1 MKIDRELIKDPLL
14 YDVMYFSPVEVGGE
28 RFSSMLYFQTDIY
41 ARKMPQVMV
50 DMINAQVEEL
60 RHVEMGIVPFD
71 DAFRLRHRE
80 IVLGH
85 CKVAL
90 AYLDAREARICMKL
104 CELCEPATKA
114 NDSSIMQHPDNDL
127 NFLRVCVLSV
137 KACAAR
143 RIKFFQKAVDALSE
157 AKNICTHIA
166 EESKAHPLAMAL
178 TLLNLSAVLGDLDHD
193 KQGLRWGLDALS
205 LLYNSFNILPLP
217 EPVEAYYLALA
228 CHNAA
233 LLNVKLGRLLDA
245 VELFEEA
252 IELTKKLPAEDDG
265 IRSKL
270 IAVGAVAKRLPE
282 AFLTEAI
289 NTLNGW
295 GEHPSVWDI
304 SFWDFTVPEIQE
316 TIKVLRFTKTLK
328 RLVVGQ
334 IDDNKRRTM
343 PVEDPQLIRLI
354 LAVLRCHALECIMI
368 AGLEFEPRKTWRRV
382 RKASFLETSWYKTH
396 HLTFKSKARDKL
408 PDVADYRGLLGGM
421 GTLCKKLVLMLVIL
435 GNECEG
441 IDLSEVGLDHVCTSA
456 VVHALSVKQRPRF
469 TRQVS
474 TLILRSNGL
483 DADMAAELA
492 KAWDTWTPMGSF
504 PVSEAPS
511 HAGSATPSEMGRTT
525 PGSEEMHISGEA
537 VRVDEPRVV
546 YLDIS
551 KNIDVSD
558 SGFESLVTSIGRCE
572 TFHTLVADTIGLH
585 ATGCRALHKLSTAQ
599 LEVLDLSNNA
609 LGWEGVQIVATALP
623 EFMFLRA
630 LLLDGCSADS
640 RAASSLSEAVSEH
653 AALARVSLNRNSLG
667 SEGATEL
674 CQGAVHSSSLR
685 SLHLAEN
692 EICTEQAALAIGE
705 LMRGCL
711 SLEELSLS
719 GNPLD
724 PGGVSKIG
732 AAIEHSKVL
741 VLRLEAVGLS
751 GRCLDNFLDHGAAET
766 QELQVL
772 ALSRNAVGDQ
782 GLVIISECLSIGL
795 MDLALSE
802 TGLTADSQATL
813 LNLVSL
819 SPNLRRLDLSN
830 NDLGPS
836 AFADMVSWMT
846 RNAKESYSLRWLELA
861 NCNLGDEGLIQLA
874 PVMASLTYLGVREN
888 GITSLGLV
896 AVMKT
901 TQMIQ
906 LDSLDLSSNQID
918 DDGVLALTE
927 RFQKEHKKAQYVPK
941 QLNSTI
947 DTVILSDNPV
957 SASFKTSIEAF
968 MRVHNPLL
976 TVVW

>member
-1 MKIDRELIKDPLL
+1 MKIDRDLIQDALL
-14 YDVMYFSPVEVGGE
+14 YDVIYFSPVEVGGE
-28 RFSSMLYFQTDIY
+28 RYSSQLYFQTDIY

-50 DMINAQVEEL
+50 DMINSQIEEL

-71 DAFRLRHRE
+71 NAFRVRHRE

-85 CKVAL
+85 CKMAL
-90 AYLDAREARICMKL
+90 AYLDAREARISMKL
-104 CELCEPATKA
+104 CELCEPATKS
-114 NDSSIMQHPDNDL
+114 NEPSVMQHPDSDL
-127 NFLRVCVLSV
+127 YFLRVCVLSV

-157 AKNICTHIA
+157 AKTICTHIA
-166 EESKAHPLAMAL
+166 EENRAHPLAMAL

-193 KQGLRWGLDALS
+193 KQGLKWGLDALS
-205 LLYNSFNILPLP
+205 LLYNSFNMLPVP
-217 EPVEAYYLALA
+217 KVVEAYYLALA

-245 VELFEEA
+245 VELFEEG
-252 IELTKKLPAEDDG
+252 IELTKKLPSEDDG
-265 IRSKL
+265 LRNKL

-282 AFLTEAI
+282 AFLTEA
-289 NTLNGW
+289 LSAMNGW
-295 GEHPSVWDI
+295 GEDEGVWDI

-316 TIKVLRFTKTLK
+316 EIKVLRSTKTLK
-328 RLVVGQ
+328 KLVVGQ
-334 IDDNKRRTM
+334 IDTSKRRTIT
-343 PVEDPQLIRLI
+343 VEDSQLVRLI
-354 LAVLRCHALECIMI
+354 LAVLRCHSLERLII
-368 AGLEFEPRKTWRRV
+368 DGLEFKPRKVWQRI
-382 RKASFLETSWYKTH
+382 RKQSFLETSWYKTN
-396 HLTFKSKARDKL
+396 HLTYQRRSQKE
-408 PDVADYRGLLGGM
+408 PDVADYCGLIAGM
-421 GTLCKKLVLMLVIL
+421 ETFSKKLVLLLVIL

-441 IDLSEVGLDHVCTSA
+441 IDLSEIGLDLACTSA
-456 VVHALSVKQRPRF
+456 LVHALLSQGRPRF
-469 TRQVS
+469 TRQVA
-474 TLILRSNGL
+474 TLMLRSNGL

-492 KAWDTWTPMGSF
+492 KAWDDCTPMGSF
-504 PVSEAPS
+504 PVSEQPS
-511 HAGSATPSEMGRTT
+511 RAGSATPSEVGGMT
-525 PGSEEMHISGEA
+525 PGSEEFHINGDA
-537 VRVDEPRVV
+537 VRVPEEARVV
-546 YLDIS
+546 SLDIS
-551 KNIDVSD
+551 RNVGVGDA
-558 SGFESLVTSIGRCE
+558 GFESLVTSIGRCA

-585 ATGCRALHKLSTAQ
+585 ARGCRALQELSSAQ

-609 LGWEGVQIVATALP
+609 LGSEGVQIVAEALM
-623 EFMFLRA
+623 EFVFLRA
-630 LLLDGCSADS
+630 LLLDGCSADDK
-640 RAASSLSEAVSEH
+640 AANSLSEAVSDH
-653 AALARVSLNRNSLG
+653 PALARVSLNRNSLG
-667 SEGATEL
+667 SEGVAEL
-674 CQGAVHSSSLR
+674 CRGAVHSCVLR

-692 EICTEQAALAIGE
+692 NICTAQAALAIGD

-724 PGGVSKIG
+724 PRGVAHIG

-751 GRCLDNFLDHGAAET
+751 GRCLDDFLDHGAAET

-772 ALSRNAVGDQ
+772 ALSRNAVGDE

-802 TGLTADSQATL
+802 CNLTVASQATL

-830 NDLGPS
+830 NDLGPT
-836 AFADMVSWMT
+836 ACMDMVAWMT
-846 RNAKESYSLRWLELA
+846 RNAKECYSLRWLELA
-861 NCNLGDEGLIQLA
+861 NCNLGDEGLIQLV
-874 PVMASLTYLGVREN
+874 PIMASLTYLGVREN

-896 AVMKT
+896 AVMT
-901 TQMIQ
+901 ANHMMQ
-906 LDSLDLSSNQID
+906 LDSLDLSSNKID

-947 DTVILSDNPV
+947 DTVILADNPV
-957 SASFKTSIEAF
+957 STSFKTSIEAF